1 MSSLVWSLGFSDPE
15 KEKKQDVVGYIEVD
29 HGPEE
34 NAHGPFKSYGPGG
47 ILWVSFLRN
56 LGGNLMHFFLV
67 PFHAFFFFTTYWV
80 VQWQELEIKEFV
92 FPVVANM
99 MATGGLHGR

>member
-1 MSSLVWSLGFSDPE
+1 
-15 KEKKQDVVGYIEVD
+15 
-29 HGPEE
+29 
-34 NAHGPFKSYGPGG
+34 
-47 ILWVSFLRN
+47 LRN